1 MHQSI
6 PAAPSPPPPPPPPPR
21 AGLLRTS
28 CRPCQSRG
36 WGICAAWGPGICQ
49 PLGHSRALVTHAV
62 SYQKKK
68 ITQMISLGKKADW
81 LICHGQEKI
90 EEVVKACS

>member
-1 MHQSI
+1 MMHQSI
-6 PAAPSPPPPPPPPPR
+6 PAAPSPPPRR
-21 AGLLRTS
+21 ATADQLLALSVPGVGHLCCLGAGHLPT
-28 CRPCQSRG
+28 P
-36 WGICAAWGPGICQ
+36 GPL
-49 PLGHSRALVTHAV
+49 PSFSHARCFL
-62 SYQKKK
+62 SEKK

>member
-1 MHQSI
+1 MMHQSI
-6 PAAPSPPPPPPPPPR
+6 PAAPSPPPPRR
-21 AGLLRTS
+21 ATADQLPALSVPGVGHLPT
-28 CRPCQSRG
+28 P
-36 WGICAAWGPGICQ
+36 GPL
-49 PLGHSRALVTHAV
+49 PSFSHARCFL
-62 SYQKKK
+62 SEKK